1 MMSPHRLAPAQ
12 PRRLT
17 QAEQDAL
24 NKVRRRVGAVVF
36 GVVSFH
42 AIIALIGLSRHYD
55 NIGRHGDATGLLI
68 MSGLLSVFQY
78 VGVRLILGRSLL
90 SPWILLGALPTT
102 LGLLLR

>member
-1 MMSPHRLAPAQ
+1 MSPHRHAPAQ

-36 GVVSFH
+36 GVVTLH

-55 NIGRHGDATGLLI
+55 NIGRQGDATGLLI
-68 MSGLLSVFQY
+68 MSGLMSAFQY
-78 VGVRLILGRSLL
+78 VGVRLILDKSLK
-90 SPWILLGALPTT
+90 SWWIVLAAAPTT
-102 LGLLLR
+102 LGFLLR

>member
-1 MMSPHRLAPAQ
+1 MMSPHRHGSAQ

-17 QAEQDAL
+17 EVEQDAL

-36 GVVSFH
+36 GVVTFH

-68 MSGLLSVFQY
+68 MSGLLSTFQY
-78 VGVRLILGRSLL
+78 VGVRLILGRSLV
-90 SPWILLGALPTT
+90 SPWILLGALPTAWGF
-102 LGLLLR
+102 LFR